1 MGVRIE
7 NNLFYVESKNL
18 SLIIENRNG
27 YLLLKHLGKTIKNY
41 KGSNSVYER
50 DHAFSGNPTATNRTF
65 SLDTQRQI
73 FGQHGLGDFRK
84 PTIQVQHSVTEVT
97 DFRFVEAKILK
108 GQNGPQGLPSP
119 HSMDDTETLVLM
131 LEDSKAQL
139 SLTLYYTTFNNDATI
154 ASYSKLDNNSNQEVV
169 IHKDFSFMADFP
181 AADYEIVTLQGAY
194 AREKTVRRQQVEQ
207 GIFSISS
214 NRGASGHA
222 QTPALLLCEQGVTED
237 AGNVFA
243 IQLMYSGNFEAFVQK
258 NQLNEVRVA
267 IGINPENF
275 SWKLAPEEYF
285 ETPVALVT
293 HSDQGLTGISH
304 ESQNFVL
311 KHIMLSEFSKKERPI
326 LINNWEATY
335 FDFQREKLL
344 ELADEAKK
352 VGIELFV
359 LDDGWF
365 GNRFDDNRALGDWV
379 VNEEKLGGSL
389 ESLISA
395 IHERGLQF
403 GLWLEP
409 EMISVDSD
417 LYRRHPDWA
426 IQVPDYEH
434 TYSRNQLV
442 LNLANPQVV
451 EYLKSVLD
459 QLLSYHEID
468 YIKWDMNRNIT
479 KLGNGLTYLETQM
492 QSHQYMLGLYELV
505 SYLTEK
511 HSHILFESCSG
522 GGGRN
527 DLGMIRYFPQVWAS
541 DNTDAI
547 ARLPIQ
553 YGSSYE
559 LQEWAKAG
567 VFEDL
572 SNKDYLKRVKNG
584 YAEKYAVNEKV
595 YNVPFTANAY
605 GIYYNKDKFE
615 ELGLKVPETWDEF
628 EQLVKD
634 IVAKGQ
640 TPFGIAGADAWT
652 LNGYNQLAFATA
664 TGGGKEANQY
674 LRYSQPNAIKLS
686 DPIMKDDIKVMD
698 ILRINGSKQKNWEG
712 AGYTDVIGA
721 FARGDVLMT
730 PNGSWAITAIN
741 EQKPNFKIGTFMIPG
756 KEKGQSLTVG
766 AGDLAWS
773 ISATTKHPKEAN
785 AFVEYMT
792 RPEVM
797 QKYYDVDGSPT
808 AIEGVKQAGEDS
820 PLAGMTEYAFTDRHL
835 VWLQQYWT
843 SEADFHTLTM
853 NYVLTG
859 DKQSMVNDLN
869 AFFNPMK
876 ADVD

>member
-41 KGSNSVYER
+41 IGSNSVYER

-73 FGQHGLGDFRK
+73 FGQHGLGDYRK
-84 PTIQVQHSVTEVT
+84 PTLQIQHDATEVT

-108 GQNGPQGLPSP
+108 DQNGPHGLPSP
-119 HSMDDTETLVLM
+119 HSMDNTETLVLM

-139 SLTLYYTTFNNDATI
+139 SLTLYYTAFNNDSTI
-154 ASYSKLDNNSNQEVV
+154 SSHSKLENNSNQEVV

-181 AADYEIVTLQGAY
+181 AAAYEIVTLQGAY

-222 QTPALLLCEQGVTED
+222 QTPALLLCDQGVTED

-243 IQLMYSGNFEAFVQK
+243 IQLMYSGNFEAFAQK

-275 SWKLAPEEYF
+275 SWKLDPEEYF

-293 HSDQGLTGISH
+293 YSDKGLTGVSH
-304 ESQNFVL
+304 ESHNFVL
-311 KHIMLSEFSKKERPI
+311 KHIMPSTFSKKERPI

-379 VNEEKLGGSL
+379 VNEKKLGGSL

-417 LYRRHPDWA
+417 LYRKHPDWA
-426 IQVPDYEH
+426 IQVPGYEH

-451 EYLKSVLD
+451 EYLKNVLD

-479 KLGNGLTYLETQM
+479 NLGNGFTYLETQM

-527 DLGMIRYFPQVWAS
+527 DLGMMRYFPQVWAS

-553 YGSSYE
+553 YGSSYLYPTISIGAHVSAVPNHQMGRTTPLETRGHVAMMGNLGYELDLTSLSDEEKATIANQVNLYKELRPVVQLGQQYRLINPDTASNEAALQFNYKNQTIVTYVRVLSVVETMETTLKLKDLDEEGLYE
-559 LQEWAKAG
+559 LQENGVVYSGAELMYAG
-567 VFEDL
+567 
-572 SNKDYLKRVKNG
+572 
-584 YAEKYAVNEKV
+584 
-595 YNVPFTANAY
+595 
-605 GIYYNKDKFE
+605 
-615 ELGLKVPETWDEF
+615 
-628 EQLVKD
+628 
-634 IVAKGQ
+634 
-640 TPFGIAGADAWT
+640 
-652 LNGYNQLAFATA
+652 
-664 TGGGKEANQY
+664 
-674 LRYSQPNAIKLS
+674 
-686 DPIMKDDIKVMD
+686 
-698 ILRINGSKQKNWEG
+698 
-712 AGYTDVIGA
+712 
-721 FARGDVLMT
+721 
-730 PNGSWAITAIN
+730 
-741 EQKPNFKIGTFMIPG
+741 
-756 KEKGQSLTVG
+756 LTVILSQ
-766 AGDLAWS
+766 GDFLS
-773 ISATTKHPKEAN
+773 
-785 AFVEYMT
+785 
-792 RPEVM
+792 R
-797 QKYYDVDGSPT
+797 
-808 AIEGVKQAGEDS
+808 
-820 PLAGMTEYAFTDRHL
+820 
-835 VWLQQYWT
+835 QYI
-843 SEADFHTLTM
+843 FRRL
-853 NYVLTG
+853 
-859 DKQSMVNDLN
+859 
-869 AFFNPMK
+869 
-876 ADVD
+876 

>member
-65 SLDTQRQI
+65 SLDTQRHI

-84 PTIQVQHSVTEVT
+84 PTIQIQHSVTEVT
-97 DFRFVEAKILK
+97 DFRFVEAKSLK

-119 HSMDDTETLVLM
+119 HSMDNTETLVLM

-139 SLTLYYTTFNNDATI
+139 SLNLYYTAFDNDSTI
-154 ASYSKLDNNSNQEVV
+154 ASYSKLVNNSNQEVV

-181 AADYEIVTLQGAY
+181 AAAYEIVTLQGAY

-222 QTPALLLCEQGVTED
+222 QTPALLLCDQGITED

-258 NQLNEVRVA
+258 NQLNEVRLA

-275 SWKLAPEEYF
+275 SWKLDPEGNF
-285 ETPVALVT
+285 ETPVALMT
-293 HSDQGLTGISH
+293 YSDKGLTGVSH
-304 ESQNFVL
+304 ESQNFIL
-311 KHIMLSEFSKKERPI
+311 KHIMPSKFVTKERPI

-379 VNEEKLGGSL
+379 VNEKKLGGSL

-417 LYRRHPDWA
+417 LYRKHPDWA
-426 IQVPDYEH
+426 IQVPGYEH

-451 EYLKSVLD
+451 EYLKNVLD
-459 QLLSYHEID
+459 ELLSYHEID
-468 YIKWDMNRNIT
+468 YIKWDMNRNMT
-479 KLGNGLTYLETQM
+479 KLGNGLTYLETKM

-511 HSHILFESCSG
+511 HRHILFESCSG

-527 DLGMIRYFPQVWAS
+527 DLGMMRYFPQVWAS

-553 YGSSYE
+553 YGSSYLYPTISMGAHVSAVPNHQMGRTTPLETRGHVAMMGNLGYELDLTSLSDEEKAAIANQVNLYKELRPVVQLGQQYRLINPDTASNEAAVQFNYKNQTIVTYVRVLSVVETMETTLKLKDLDEEGLYE
-559 LQEWAKAG
+559 LQENGEVYSGAELMYAG
-567 VFEDL
+567 
-572 SNKDYLKRVKNG
+572 
-584 YAEKYAVNEKV
+584 
-595 YNVPFTANAY
+595 
-605 GIYYNKDKFE
+605 
-615 ELGLKVPETWDEF
+615 
-628 EQLVKD
+628 
-634 IVAKGQ
+634 
-640 TPFGIAGADAWT
+640 
-652 LNGYNQLAFATA
+652 
-664 TGGGKEANQY
+664 
-674 LRYSQPNAIKLS
+674 
-686 DPIMKDDIKVMD
+686 
-698 ILRINGSKQKNWEG
+698 
-712 AGYTDVIGA
+712 
-721 FARGDVLMT
+721 
-730 PNGSWAITAIN
+730 
-741 EQKPNFKIGTFMIPG
+741 
-756 KEKGQSLTVG
+756 LTVILSQ
-766 AGDLAWS
+766 GDFLS
-773 ISATTKHPKEAN
+773 
-785 AFVEYMT
+785 
-792 RPEVM
+792 R
-797 QKYYDVDGSPT
+797 
-808 AIEGVKQAGEDS
+808 
-820 PLAGMTEYAFTDRHL
+820 
-835 VWLQQYWT
+835 QYI
-843 SEADFHTLTM
+843 FRRL
-853 NYVLTG
+853 
-859 DKQSMVNDLN
+859 
-869 AFFNPMK
+869 
-876 ADVD
+876 

>member
-18 SLIIENRNG
+18 SLIIENQNG

-214 NRGASGHA
+214 NRGASGHT

-459 QLLSYHEID
+459 QLLSYHDID

-527 DLGMIRYFPQVWAS
+527 DLGMMRYFPQVWAS

-553 YGSSYE
+553 YGSSYLYPTISMGAHVSAVPNHQMGRMTPLETRGLVAMMGNLGYE
-559 LQEWAKAG
+559 LDLTNLSDEEKA
-567 VFEDL
+567 
-572 SNKDYLKRVKNG
+572 
-584 YAEKYAVNEKV
+584 
-595 YNVPFTANAY
+595 T
-605 GIYYNKDKFE
+605 I
-615 ELGLKVPETWDEF
+615 
-628 EQLVKD
+628 
-634 IVAKGQ
+634 
-640 TPFGIAGADAWT
+640 
-652 LNGYNQLAFATA
+652 
-664 TGGGKEANQY
+664 ANQVNLY
-674 LRYSQPNAIKLS
+674 KELRPVVQL
-686 DPIMKDDIKVMD
+686 
-698 ILRINGSKQKNWEG
+698 G
-712 AGYTDVIGA
+712 
-721 FARGDVLMT
+721 
-730 PNGSWAITAIN
+730 
-741 EQKPNFKIGTFMIPG
+741 
-756 KEKGQSLTVG
+756 
-766 AGDLAWS
+766 
-773 ISATTKHPKEAN
+773 
-785 AFVEYMT
+785 
-792 RPEVM
+792 
-797 QKYYDVDGSPT
+797 
-808 AIEGVKQAGEDS
+808 
-820 PLAGMTEYAFTDRHL
+820 
-835 VWLQQYWT
+835 QQYRLINPDT
-843 SEADFHTLTM
+843 ASNEAAVQFNYGNQTIVTYVRVLSVVETMETTLT
-853 NYVLTG
+853 
-859 DKQSMVNDLN
+859 
-869 AFFNPMK
+869 PIIHP
-876 ADVD
+876 